1 MALVT
6 GKFVGRA
13 AEIAVLR
20 DLCRLVTRDHL
31 PAVAVVVGDPGAG
44 KSRLLA
50 EFRELDG
57 APPSISIA
65 GYELEQSVPLTCAR
79 ELVEQLRGAPGGAAL
94 GALVAP
100 TRPSSDAVDQARL
113 FEAAYQAISSVAP
126 VLVLVDDAH
135 WADHTS
141 LALIHYLV
149 RAAHSNRREVALV
162 ISARRTVTAT
172 ELIDSYARI
181 LGADRVLRLD
191 LGPLDRVEGIT
202 LARQLDPS
210 LDERCAEDRWLRAGG
225 SPFWL
230 EALTTGEDCDADIAT
245 IVARRLQ
252 PVRADA
258 ASVLAV
264 LAITGRPTLTEDV
277 AEIQRWPLAR
287 AEIAAADLEDR
298 GLVLHAGGLLW
309 IAHDLI
315 SAAALGAIP
324 VARARRLHGRVGAW
338 LVATAGDDEQVLLGA
353 LEHLRAAVNRSSG

>member
-1 MALVT
+1 M
-6 GKFVGRA
+6 
-13 AEIAVLR
+13 
-20 DLCRLVTRDHL
+20 TR
-31 PAVAVVVGDPGAG
+31 
-44 KSRLLA
+44 
-50 EFRELDG
+50 
-57 APPSISIA
+57 
-65 GYELEQSVPLTCAR
+65 
-79 ELVEQLRGAPGGAAL
+79 
-94 GALVAP
+94 
-100 TRPSSDAVDQARL
+100 
-113 FEAAYQAISSVAP
+113 
-126 VLVLVDDAH
+126 H

-172 ELIDSYARI
+172 ELIDSYVRI

-353 LEHLRAAVNRSSG
+353 LEHLRRGGEPVLGLAVRLAGGSRRRLLGVFGLKQLGGILDEAVDGDPAAQELRARLALLASEARAIRRGAAALVGVRFGE